1 MRTLDALFAP
11 RGVAV
16 VGASRDGAKLGAV
29 MARSLAGYAD
39 GPLLVNSRRAGD
51 GVFASVAEAVAATSR
66 LVDLA
71 VLCVPAPA
79 CADALAEAATA
90 GVRAAVVC
98 AGGFAEAGPEGA
110 RHQAALACV
119 AAEHGVRL
127 LGPNTSGFLVPRLGL
142 TASFVPAAGDVP
154 AGPVAVVAASG
165 GVNHALA
172 FDLANSGV
180 GVSLAVGI
188 GAGVD
193 VAAPDVLDH
202 LVEDPATTAVGL
214 HVETVPDGAALLA
227 AVRRLV
233 GVKPVVALVVGRSD
247 VGAFARSH
255 TGALAT
261 SWRTT
266 RAVLRQAGAV
276 LVDDEREM
284 VDALTAL
291 CRARLAPQADPG
303 VGVVTAQAGPGL
315 LLVDRLRT
323 NGVRVPEL
331 GVGTRARLDELLPP
345 LTFQQNPVDTGRP
358 DATFPAV
365 LAAVAADADVSV
377 LAGYALLEPDRIDL
391 ASAVHE
397 ARLPDTVPAVIA
409 VGGAAD
415 QVGETRAQLGKLGVA
430 AVTSPAAAANAVR
443 ALVEDSRSRAVAQ
456 PSLGP
461 ATASFAA
468 CLTAEGPTVDE
479 AGAKDLLDGLGFATP
494 QRRVCASRAEA
505 HDALAELGG
514 SVVVKILDAAVLHK
528 TDVGGVHV
536 GIETADELSAALAAL
551 DRIGARRYLVEA
563 MAPPGVDLVVG
574 TRRDPV
580 FGPVVLLGLGGTA
593 AEAIADVAIRA
604 VPLSAE
610 QAAGMVDELAG
621 RELLRGFRGGPVTD
635 ERRLAELIATLGAA
649 LAASPHLAEIE
660 INPLRVTAD
669 GLVALDAVVMRTEDA
684 DG

>member
-1 MRTLDALFAP
+1 M
-11 RGVAV
+11 
-16 VGASRDGAKLGAV
+16 
-29 MARSLAGYAD
+29 
-39 GPLLVNSRRAGD
+39 
-51 GVFASVAEAVAATSR
+51 FASVAEAVAATGR
-66 LVDLA
+66 QADLA
-71 VLCVPAPA
+71 LLCVPAAA
-79 CADALAEAATA
+79 CAGALAEAATA

-98 AGGFAEAGPEGA
+98 AGGFAEAGPDGA
-110 RHQAALACV
+110 RHQAALATV

-142 TASFVPAAGDVP
+142 AASFVPAAGDVP

-172 FDLANSGV
+172 FDLANAGV

-193 VAAPDVLDH
+193 VAAPDVLHH
-202 LVEDPATTAVGL
+202 LVDDPATTAIGL

-227 AVRRLV
+227 AVRRLAA
-233 GVKPVVALVVGRSD
+233 VKPVVALVVGRSD

-291 CRARLAPQADPG
+291 CRARLAPHADPG

-331 GVGTRARLDELLPP
+331 GVETRARLGELLPP

-358 DATFPAV
+358 DAAFPAV
-365 LAAVAADADVSV
+365 LAAVATDPDVSV

-409 VGGAAD
+409 VGGPAD

-443 ALVEDSRSRAVAQ
+443 ALVDDSRGRTVPRRRARHRPPVPGARR
-456 PSLGP
+456 LGRGGRKGCP
-461 ATASFAA
+461 RRPRHPDP
-468 CLTAEGPTVDE
+468 E
-479 AGAKDLLDGLGFATP
+479 
-494 QRRVCASRAEA
+494 RRVCASHAEA
-505 HDALAELGG
+505 HDALAE
-514 SVVVKILDAAVLHK
+514 
-528 TDVGGVHV
+528 VGGARWSSRSLTRPCCTRPTSVACTLASATS
-536 GIETADELSAALAAL
+536 GELEAALAAL
-551 DRIGARRYLVEA
+551 DHIGARRYLVEA
-563 MAPPGVDLVVG
+563 MAPSGVDLVVG
-574 TRRDPV
+574 ARRDPV

-604 VPLSAE
+604 VPLSTE
-610 QAAGMVDELAG
+610 QAAAMVDELAG
-621 RELLRGFRGGPVTD
+621 RELLRGFRGGPVAD
-635 ERRLAELIATLGAA
+635 ERRLGELIATLGAA

-660 INPLRVTAD
+660 INPLRVTAQN
-669 GLVALDAVVMRTEDA
+669 LLALDAVVVRTKDA
-684 DG
+684 NG